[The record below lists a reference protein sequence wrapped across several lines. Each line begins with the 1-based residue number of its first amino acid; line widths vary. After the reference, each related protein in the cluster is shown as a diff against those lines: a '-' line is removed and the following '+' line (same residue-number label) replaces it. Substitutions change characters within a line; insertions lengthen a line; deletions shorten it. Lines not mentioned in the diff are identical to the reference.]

1 MITNTSVGTPALLT
15 TQGSA
20 PVGTAEN
27 TGDPS
32 SGFNWMDFLKGT
44 SPLLGLLGGGAAVA
58 NAYNRLGGIGEA
70 AQQGAMQIAQQ
81 GLEQSKFQP
90 FGVTTTTGSAFNY
103 DPATGRVTMGTSPA
117 ESAFQQQMFGDAAS
131 MFGAAAGPTA
141 AREQAIYERMRAA
154 QMPEEERQR
163 LALEERLQAQGRG
176 GVRTAMFGG
185 TPEQLAMAKAQ
196 SEAQNTAMLGAMQ
209 QAQAEQAQQAA
220 LGGQFLGASYMPQ
233 AQLLQAQQASQL
245 FPQLQQRGQLYGA
258 GLFGEGAMGG
268 LEALLG
274 AGLGQANLMGQLG
287 TGLLGA
293 LATPTDSYGGLG
305 EILGGGIDALFGDNG
320 LFSSLGLGG

>member
-1 MITNTSVGTPALLT
+1 MSFHDSLFEYLGLVGGGLLT
-15 TQGSA
+15 KEAYDRLGEIGDIGMEQGQ
-20 PVGTAEN
+20 
-27 TGDPS
+27 
-32 SGFNWMDFLKGT
+32 
-44 SPLLGLLGGGAAVA
+44 LLGETGL
-58 NAYNRLGGIGEA
+58 
-70 AQQGAMQIAQQ
+70 AQSQ
-81 GLEQSKFQP
+81 FQP
-90 FGVTTTTGSAFNY
+90 FGVTTSTGSMFGY
-103 DPATGRVTMGTSPA
+103 DPVTGQVTMGASPA
-117 ESAFQQQMFGDAAS
+117 ESAFQQQLFGDASS
-131 MFGAAAGPTA
+131 MFGAAAGPTD
-141 AREQAIYERMRAA
+141 AREQAVYERMRAA
-154 QMPEEERQR
+154 QRPEEERQR

-185 TPEQLAMAKAQ
+185 TPEQLAMSKAQ
-196 SEAQNTAMLGAMQ
+196 AEAQNTAMLGAMQ

-220 LGGQFLGASYMPQ
+220 LGSQFLGASYMPQ
-233 AQLLQAQQASQL
+233 AQLLQALQGSQL

-305 EILGGGIDALFGDNG
+305 EVLGGGIDALFGDDG
-320 LFSSLGLGG
+320 LFSILG

>member
-1 MITNTSVGTPALLT
+1 MITNTSLGTPLMT
-15 TQGSA
+15 TQTAAPA
-20 PVGTAEN
+20 PVTTAEN
-27 TGDPS
+27 TDGS
-32 SGFNWMDFLKGT
+32 SDTGFNWLDFLKGT

-81 GLEQSKFQP
+81 GLEQSQFQP
-90 FGVTTTTGSAFNY
+90 FGVTTSTGSMFGY
-103 DPATGRVTMGTSPA
+103 DPATGQVTMGASPE

-131 MFGAAAGPTA
+131 MFGAAAGPTD

-154 QMPEEERQR
+154 QRPEEERQR
-163 LALEERLQAQGRG
+163 LALEERMQAQGRG

-196 SEAQNTAMLGAMQ
+196 AEAQNTAMLGAMG
-209 QAQAEQAQQAA
+209 QAQREQAQQAA

-233 AQLLQAQQASQL
+233 QQLLAAQQASQL

-258 GLFGEGAMGG
+258 GLYGEGVASG
-268 LEALLG
+268 LNMLLG
-274 AGLGQANLMGQLG
+274 SGLGQAELIGNLGS
-287 TGLLGA
+287 GLI
-293 LATPTDSYGGLG
+293 S
-305 EILGGGIDALFGDNG
+305 G
-320 LFSSLGLGG
+320 LFK

>member
-1 MITNTSVGTPALLT
+1 MSLSGNMLT
-15 TQGSA
+15 TQSSA
-20 PVGTAEN
+20 PVGIAEN
-27 TGDPS
+27 TGGDS
-32 SGFNWMDFLKGT
+32 SGGFNWMDFLKGT
-44 SPLLGLLGGGAAVA
+44 SPLLGLLGGGAALA

-81 GLEQSKFQP
+81 GLEQSQFQP
-90 FGVTTTTGSAFNY
+90 FGLTTTTGSAFNY
-103 DPATGRVTMGTSPA
+103 DPVTGQVTMATAPG
-117 ESAFQQQMFGDAAS
+117 ESALQQQLFGDAQA
-131 MFGAAAGPTA
+131 MFGAAAGPTD
-141 AREQAIYERMRAA
+141 AREQAVYERIRAA
-154 QMPEEERQR
+154 QRPEEERQR

-185 TPEQLAMAKAQ
+185 TPEQLAMSKAQ
-196 SEAQNTAMLGAMQ
+196 AEAQNTAMLGAMQ

-233 AQLLQAQQASQL
+233 AQLLQALQGSQL

-287 TGLLGA
+287 TGLLSG

-305 EILGGGIDALFGDNG
+305 ELLGGGIDALFGDDG
-320 LFSSLGLGG
+320 LFSIFGG